1 MQVKILEHQ
10 KSKDMDKSNRHK
22 QGYNLKYIAFMHFI
36 AYRFKFYVSSLEM
49 SEIIEY
55 EIIFTVIFITQY
67 NYLFEW

>member
-1 MQVKILEHQ
+1 
-10 KSKDMDKSNRHK
+10 
-22 QGYNLKYIAFMHFI
+22 MHFI